1 MFRDILLAALPTV
14 GIPLLMFIWGIILSR
29 ERTVIAGYSLM
40 AFIGLFFRQKLG
52 LASGKVVNERIGTT
66 MDDLTFGMRL
76 WLQGKDK
83 PTVAELKARA
93 KSINP

>member
-14 GIPLLMFIWGIILSR
+14 GVPLLMFIWGIVMSR
-29 ERTVIAGYSLM
+29 EKTVIAGYSLM
-40 AFIGLFFRQKLG
+40 SFFGKFFRQKLG
-52 LASGKVVNERIGTT
+52 IAGGKIVNQRIGTT

-83 PTVAELKARA
+83 PTVADLKARA
-93 KSINP
+93 KAVNP